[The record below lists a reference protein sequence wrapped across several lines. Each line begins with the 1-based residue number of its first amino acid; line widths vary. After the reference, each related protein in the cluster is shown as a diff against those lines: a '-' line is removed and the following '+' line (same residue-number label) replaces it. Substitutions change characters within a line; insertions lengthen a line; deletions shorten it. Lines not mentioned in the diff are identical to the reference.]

1 MLSAVTGVRVS
12 LCVVAVLHF
21 FTLFL
26 LSFTDDL
33 PIWGKC
39 CCLVCLIGKNNIFLM
54 SVYLNIHVHFH

>member
-12 LCVVAVLHF
+12 PCVVAVLHYF
-21 FTLFL
+21 LTLFL

-39 CCLVCLIGKNNIFLM
+39 CCLVCLIGKDNIFLM
-54 SVYLNIHVHFH
+54 SVYLDIHFH